1 MSNQKTALSIAAQ
14 IEKRLNGGSDEHGNK
29 PINQDLINNDPRDW
43 LQEAYEEALD
53 LVFYLYAALERRRN
67 ICQNGEKI
75 DLVSIRGNS
84 PE

>member
-1 MSNQKTALSIAAQ
+1 MSNQKVALSIAAQ

-29 PINQDLINNDPRDW
+29 PINKDLINTDPRDW

-53 LVFYLYAALERRRN
+53 LVFYLYAALERRK
-67 ICQNGEKI
+67 IKQNGGNI
-75 DLVSIRGNS
+75 DLQSIRGNS

>member
-53 LVFYLYAALERRRN
+53 LVFYLYAALERRKIKRN
-67 ICQNGEKI
+67 GGNI
-75 DLVSIRGNS
+75 DLASIRGNS